1 MSFWTMFREYCK
13 RVRIFYNLQKDDK
26 SQSLEGRR
34 ENSIFPKKLDDKTED
49 TQKTISSSSN
59 DIKIIDVKAEVKTI
73 ERK

>member
-13 RVRIFYNLQKDDK
+13 RVRIFYNLQKDEK

-34 ENSIFPKKLDDKTED
+34 ENNIFPKKLDDKTED
-49 TQKTISSSSN
+49 TQTKISSSSN

>member
-1 MSFWTMFREYCK
+1 MFREYCK
-13 RVRIFYNLQKDDK
+13 RVRIFYNLQKDEK

-34 ENSIFPKKLDDKTED
+34 ENNIFPKKLDDKTED

-59 DIKIIDVKAEVKTI
+59 DIKMIDVKAEVKTI